1 MTAARDILP
10 FRTKV
15 FFGVG
20 AIGEIFYLGM
30 FNTFIGIYYN
40 QAIGLSNSL
49 IGIAIMLAL
58 LVDAVSD
65 PVMGVV
71 SDRWRSRLGRR
82 HPFLF
87 VAPVPLA
94 IALYLIF
101 NPPAAWTAAGAEGAV
116 QTLLFAWLVF
126 FTVISRLAI
135 TLYIVPHLALG
146 GELTRDHNERSRL
159 FSINAIF
166 GYAMGALFAFSAW
179 GYFLAGTTINAE
191 GMEIPRHL
199 DPDAYMPL
207 VLTACGFL
215 LGAIWLS
222 AIGTLNQVSRL
233 SQPDPDQPRFSLPIF
248 YRSILGALKN
258 RNYAFLIGGVFFFMI
273 ATGLYETFTVFVNTY
288 FWELVPEDIRWFGL
302 FAAPG
307 AVAGALASPVLMRR
321 FDRRPVLVGA
331 LLLMVV
337 ASQLPVDLRLL
348 GLMPSNDSLI
358 LLPLLIGNF
367 CVLTFSISLA
377 AVAILSM
384 LGDVIDQNEVAT
396 GERQEGLFYS
406 ARALVGKAAVSLGH
420 LVAGVMLDIVVVLPF
435 DAVPGELDADI
446 VFRLGVVA
454 GPIMGFVALV
464 SVLFYA
470 RYDLTRK
477 KHDAFIAELDARK
490 TRADAAEPVPG
501 GDPAIA

>member
-1 MTAARDILP
+1 MPAARDLLP
-10 FRTKV
+10 FRTKLS
-15 FFGVG
+15 FGVG

-30 FNTFIGIYYN
+30 FNTFIGIFYN

-71 SDRWRSRLGRR
+71 SDRWRSRWGRR

-87 VAPVPLA
+87 AAPVPLA
-94 IALYLIF
+94 ISLYLIF
-101 NPPAAWTAAGAEGAV
+101 NPPAALTGSAGGNPD
-116 QTLLFAWLVF
+116 QMLLFAWLAVF
-126 FTVISRLAI
+126 TIVSRLAI

-146 GELTRDHNERSRL
+146 GELTQDHNERSRL
-159 FSINAIF
+159 FSVNAIF
-166 GYAMGALFAFSAW
+166 GYAMGALFAFTAW

-199 DPDAYMPL
+199 DPEAYGPL

-215 LGAIWLS
+215 LTAIWLS
-222 AIGTLNQVSRL
+222 ALGTLNQVPRL
-233 SQPDPDQPRFSLPIF
+233 SQPKPEDARISFTIF
-248 YRSILGALKN
+248 YKSIWGALKN

-288 FWELVPEDIRWFGL
+288 FWELPSEDIRWFGL
-302 FAAPG
+302 FAAPA
-307 AVAGALASPVLMRR
+307 AVAGALAAPIAMRR
-321 FDRRPVLVGA
+321 FDRRPVLIGA
-331 LLLMVV
+331 LVVMTV

-348 GLMPSNDSLI
+348 GLMPANGAPQ
-358 LLPLLIGNF
+358 LLPLLVANF
-367 CVLTFSISLA
+367 CLLTFGISVG

-396 GERQEGLFYS
+396 GKREEGVFYS

-420 LVAGVMLDIVVVLPF
+420 LIAGVMLDVIVVLPF
-435 DAVPGELDADI
+435 EAVPGAVDADVI
-446 VFRLGVVA
+446 FRLGVVA
-454 GPIMGFVALV
+454 GPVMGLIVLV
-464 SVLFYA
+464 SLAFYA
-470 RYDLTRK
+470 QYGLSRRD
-477 KHDAFIAELDARK
+477 HDALLEELAARK
-490 TRADAAEPVPG
+490 AGMAPEP
-501 GDPAIA
+501 A

>member
-1 MTAARDILP
+1 MTAPRDILP
-10 FRTKV
+10 FRTKLA
-15 FFGVG
+15 FGVG
-20 AIGEIFYLGM
+20 SIGEIFYLGM

-49 IGIAIMLAL
+49 IGLAIMLAL
-58 LVDAVSD
+58 LVDAISD

-71 SDRWRSRLGRR
+71 SDRWRSRWGRR

-101 NPPAAWTAAGAEGAV
+101 NPPEAWTNSAAAGAD
-116 QTLLFAWLVF
+116 QTLLFIWLVV

-179 GYFLAGTTINAE
+179 GYFLAGTTANAE
-191 GMEIPRHL
+191 GLEIPRHL

-222 AIGTLNQVSRL
+222 AIGTLDQVPRL
-233 SQPDPDQPRFSLPIF
+233 SQPKPGQPRFSIPIF

-288 FWELVPEDIRWFGL
+288 FWELLPEDIRWFGL
-302 FAAPG
+302 FAAPA
-307 AVAGALASPVLMRR
+307 AVAGAIASPILMRR
-321 FDRRPVLVGA
+321 FDRKPVLLGA
-331 LLLMVV
+331 LFVMVV
-337 ASQLPVDLRLL
+337 TAQLPVDLRLL
-348 GLMPSNDSLI
+348 GLFPANDSPI

-367 CVLTFSISLA
+367 CVQTFTISTA
-377 AVAILSM
+377 AVAIYSM
-384 LGDVIDQNEVAT
+384 LGDVIDQNEIVT
-396 GERQEGLFYS
+396 GQREEGLFYS
-406 ARALVGKAAVSLGH
+406 ARALIGKAAVSLGH
-420 LVAGVMLDIVVVLPF
+420 LIAGVMLDLIVILPF
-435 DAVPGELDADI
+435 EAVPGEIESDI
-446 VFRLGVVA
+446 VFRLGIVA
-454 GPIMGFVALV
+454 GPVMGFVALI
-464 SVLFYA
+464 SILFYA
-470 RYDLTRK
+470 RYDLTRSH
-477 KHDAFIAELDARK
+477 HDAIIAELDARK
-490 TRADAAEPVPG
+490 SDDASL
-501 GDPAIA
+501 PAAAHQPA